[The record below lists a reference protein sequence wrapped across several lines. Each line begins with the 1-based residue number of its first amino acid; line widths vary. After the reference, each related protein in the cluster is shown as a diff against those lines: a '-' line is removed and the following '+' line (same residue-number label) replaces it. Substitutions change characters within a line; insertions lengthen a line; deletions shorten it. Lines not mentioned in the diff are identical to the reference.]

1 MSVTAADSPSRSE
14 PQSAWPA
21 RIVRADAAPHYRADY
36 NRLPFQFAHHLAD
49 HPLFDVPQIVKLACF
64 LDHGVGGRVTL
75 FSDDAALT
83 QGWQRSRRPGAN
95 VRECL
100 ADIETSHSWVLM
112 KDIQTHPEYRDLVDR
127 FVSELE
133 QMLGRPVRPSITW
146 IDAYLF
152 VSSPGMVTPYHID
165 HESNFLFQIA
175 GDKTVNLFDPS
186 DRGILSD
193 DEIER
198 YYVGDFSSARFREP
212 AQQKAMVFELSPG
225 LAVHQPPLAPHW
237 VRTGSQRH
245 SVSLSIL
252 FFLREYDAVAKVYQ
266 VNHYLRRLGLRP
278 ARPGRST
285 LRDRVK
291 RLVMSDLGYRPRLK
305 TEVVR
310 SGLTKYTAPVSFAR
324 KLAVQAISGTK
335 PAPAR

>member
-1 MSVTAADSPSRSE
+1 VSVTATDSPNRSG
-14 PQSAWPA
+14 PSSLAWPA
-21 RIVRADAAPHYRADY
+21 RIVHADAASRYRADY
-36 NRLPFQFAHHLAD
+36 NRMPFQFAHTLAE
-49 HPLFDVPQIVKLACF
+49 HPLFDLPQLVTLATFLEESRVP
-64 LDHGVGGRVTL
+64 GRLTL

-83 QGWQRSRRPGAN
+83 QGWKRSGRPGAN
-95 VRECL
+95 VSECL
-100 ADIETSHSWVLM
+100 AEIETSHSWVLM
-112 KDIQTHPEYRDLVDR
+112 KDVQTHPEYRDLVER

-133 QMLGRPVRPSITW
+133 QMLGRAVRPSISW

-165 HESNFLFQIA
+165 HETNFLFQIA

-186 DRGILSD
+186 DREVLSE

-198 YYVGDFSSARFREP
+198 YYIGDFSSARFREP
-212 AQQKAMVFELSPG
+212 VQQKAMVFELSPG

-237 VRTGSQRH
+237 VRTGSRHH

-278 ARPGRST
+278 ASPGRSP
-285 LRDRVK
+285 LGDRVK
-291 RLVMSDLGYRPRLK
+291 RLVMSDLGYRPRQK

-310 SGLTKYTAPVSFAR
+310 TGLTKYKAPLSFAR
-324 KLAVQAISGTK
+324 KLAAQVRWPRSTS
-335 PAPAR
+335 